1 MPSKTL
7 ETREEQKS
15 RLSAAIQNRTN
26 ILAEQGSTEKDL
38 SKDPQLKSLKAKIKQ
53 INGAIARINFLTDQ
67 NAKMAAKK
75 AEKIAQAEAER
86 AELIKPG
93 AKPKS
98 KKKVEE
104 PAPEP
109 TKKGGKAK
117 SKQKTEGKKD
127 SK

>member
-1 MPSKTL
+1 MPSKSR

-38 SKDPQLKSLKAKIKQ
+38 LKDPQLKSLKARIKQ
-53 INGAIARINFLTDQ
+53 INGAIARINFLSDQ
-67 NAKMAAKK
+67 NVKMAEKR
-75 AEKIAQAEAER
+75 AEKLAQAAAER

-104 PAPEP
+104 PVPEP

-117 SKQKTEGKKD
+117 GKQKTEGKKD
-127 SK
+127 AK

>member
-1 MPSKTL
+1 MPSKTR
-7 ETREEQKS
+7 EIREEQKS
-15 RLSAAIQNRTN
+15 RLSIAIQNRTQFLTEAGGAEKV
-26 ILAEQGSTEKDL
+26 LA
-38 SKDPQLKSLKAKIKQ
+38 KDPQLKSLKAKIKQ
-53 INGAIARINFLTDQ
+53 IDGAIARINFLADQ
-67 NAKMAAKK
+67 NLKMAEKK
-75 AEKIAQAEAER
+75 AQKIAAAEAER
-86 AELIKPG
+86 AELIKAG

-109 TKKGGKAK
+109 AKKGGKAK

>member
-1 MPSKTL
+1 MPSKSR

-15 RLSAAIQNRTN
+15 RLSASIQNRTN
-26 ILAEQGSTEKDL
+26 ILSEQGSTEKDL
-38 SKDPQLKSLKAKIKQ
+38 LKDPQLKSLKARIKQ
-53 INGAIARINFLTDQ
+53 INGAIARINFLSEQ
-67 NAKMAAKK
+67 NVKMAEKR
-75 AEKIAQAEAER
+75 AEKIAQAAAER

-104 PAPEP
+104 PVPEP

-117 SKQKTEGKKD
+117 GKQKTEGKKD
-127 SK
+127 AK